1 MTFRA
6 SLLLAFAFATPAGAQ
21 TPSSAAGYLFV
32 GSCHMNNPGRDVHNT
47 QADDVY
53 LPRRQA

>member
-6 SLLLAFAFATPAGAQ
+6 SLLLAFAFAMPAGAQ
-21 TPSSAAGYLFV
+21 APRPVADYLFV
-32 GSCHMNNPGRDVHNT
+32 GSYHMDNPGRDVHNT